1 MPEWPGKTSAK
12 FTTNRKHVPHP
23 DVKDQKH
30 PLFDMAGRKHYEEK
44 RSNEWQF
51 KTQKKFIVPI
61 DHDKHDK

>member
-51 KTQKKFIVPI
+51 KT
-61 DHDKHDK
+61 